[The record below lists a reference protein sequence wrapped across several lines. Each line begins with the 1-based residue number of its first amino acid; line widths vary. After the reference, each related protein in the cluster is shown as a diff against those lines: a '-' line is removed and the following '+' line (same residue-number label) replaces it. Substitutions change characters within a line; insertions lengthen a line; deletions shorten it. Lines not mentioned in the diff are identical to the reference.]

1 MEKEQ
6 LIDYVT
12 VRIFLIKPICL
23 IIYGSRYLGVDVFA
37 IECRRFKPH
46 MRTQFRKQYSAEND
60 LKHGKTGKPNNWLGR
75 LRFIWEG
82 EDLNNYTM
90 VVCFSDYMV

>member
-37 IECRRFKPH
+37 IECRRFKLH

-60 LKHGKTGKPNNWLGR
+60 LKRGKTGKPNNWLGR